1 MNRRSYQVITLL
13 ADIFIVAI
21 AFLFMVW
28 LKPASLSRYLP
39 SHLNF
44 FIILAVI
51 WFGVSVLSGKLH
63 RGKVVNIKS
72 LIYRTLLSNSI
83 SISIAV
89 FLLFILQK
97 TGYSRMIVLGTAG
110 VATALELIFG
120 TVYLAIMKAAVQD
133 YQPLSEYQTI
143 KSMTEQE
150 MVGMVETDDVSDEVA
165 RDIPEE
171 MVEALIKE
179 WGQELATGVLNIAG
193 NKLNGRS
200 RIVSTTTSFNITSLP
215 DKEYSYIINLHR
227 INDIKN
233 LNRFLDEV
241 NYKVKQCGY
250 FLCCVETKNLRK
262 KRVLAKFPPVI
273 NYIFYTADFIVK
285 RVFPKLRITRWLY
298 LLLTRGNNVVISRA
312 EALGRL
318 SRAGFEITNESFINN
333 QLFIEGRKNRVPL
346 DSNGKNYGI
355 LISLPRVGRDGKM
368 IKVYKM
374 RTMHPYSEYIQDY
387 VYNLHDLQEGGKF
400 SNDFR
405 ITSWGAFSRKVWLD
419 ELPML
424 INFIKGDMKIVGV
437 RPLSKQYFN
446 LYSEEVRKR
455 RVKFKPG
462 LIPPFYYHMPQ
473 NLEEIQSSEMKYLDE
488 YERRPLRTD
497 IRYFFVSFW
506 NIIFRHARSN

>member
-1 MNRRSYQVITLL
+1 
-13 ADIFIVAI
+13 
-21 AFLFMVW
+21 
-28 LKPASLSRYLP
+28 
-39 SHLNF
+39 
-44 FIILAVI
+44 
-51 WFGVSVLSGKLH
+51 
-63 RGKVVNIKS
+63 
-72 LIYRTLLSNSI
+72 
-83 SISIAV
+83 
-89 FLLFILQK
+89 
-97 TGYSRMIVLGTAG
+97 
-110 VATALELIFG
+110 
-120 TVYLAIMKAAVQD
+120 
-133 YQPLSEYQTI
+133 
-143 KSMTEQE
+143 
-150 MVGMVETDDVSDEVA
+150 
-165 RDIPEE
+165 
-171 MVEALIKE
+171 
-179 WGQELATGVLNIAG
+179 
-193 NKLNGRS
+193 
-200 RIVSTTTSFNITSLP
+200 
-215 DKEYSYIINLHR
+215 
-227 INDIKN
+227 
-233 LNRFLDEV
+233 
-241 NYKVKQCGY
+241 
-250 FLCCVETKNLRK
+250 
-262 KRVLAKFPPVI
+262 VLAKFPPVI